1 MLNNREAF
9 KYTVSSVVNK
19 DEDMFFMSMRPFNAR
34 DALFKMEYADLSR
47 DHRLLSVD
55 IFMQA
60 YQDLR
65 SKIQSG
71 FFGQS
76 KSDISI
82 ITEGRNL
89 HQEVL
94 DYLVNKVIE
103 ENDIDF

>member
-9 KYTVSSVVNK
+9 EYTVSSVVNK
-19 DEDMFFMSMRPFNAR
+19 DEGMMFMNPFKAR
-34 DALFKMEYADLSR
+34 DAMFKMEYADLSK
-47 DHRLLSVD
+47 DSHLLSVD
-55 IFMQA
+55 IFAQA

-71 FFGQS
+71 FFGQN
-76 KSDISI
+76 KSEHSI

-89 HQEVL
+89 HKEVTE
-94 DYLVNKVIE
+94 YLVNKIIE